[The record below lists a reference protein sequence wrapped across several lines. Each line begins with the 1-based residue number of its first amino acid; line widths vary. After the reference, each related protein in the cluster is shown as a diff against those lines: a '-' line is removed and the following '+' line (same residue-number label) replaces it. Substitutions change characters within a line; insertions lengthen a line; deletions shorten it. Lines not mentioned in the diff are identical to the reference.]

1 MVTTSKNSDRSDMPQ
16 ASMGIEL
23 IELET
28 FIAVAQVG
36 SFSMAA
42 QMLHVTQPTVTG
54 RVQRLESV
62 LGTKLLVRTTRKVNT
77 TPQGR
82 HLLVEATAALQGLNK
97 LVEGFRRKARLARQR
112 VVIAATPMLSAMTLP
127 PVIHAYSERYPD
139 VQVELHD
146 LQYADALA
154 ALDAGSADLAVL
166 ALDEED
172 ARFHFQTLWTD
183 DLVLVVPVGHPLAAR
198 SRVALEA
205 LAEQRLTVV
214 GQYQPI
220 LSRLAAEMERRGLAL
235 PKPKTLANLNTLM
248 GMLDAGIGITL
259 LPRSMGRRDEG
270 RRHVVVEIQDLLLRR
285 NYGIALPSKANLSTA
300 AQSFCKFLRQAMN
313 PPR

>member
-1 MVTTSKNSDRSDMPQ
+1 MAPTSKTSDRSATPP
-16 ASMGIEL
+16 ASMGLEL

-28 FIAVAQVG
+28 FIAVAQAG

-54 RVQRLESV
+54 RVQRLEST
-62 LGTKLLVRTTRKVNT
+62 LGSKLLVRTTRKVDT

-82 HLLVEATAALQGLNK
+82 QLLVEATAALQGLSK
-97 LVEGFRRKARLARQR
+97 LVDGFRHKARLARQR
-112 VVIAATPMLSAMTLP
+112 VVIAATPMLSALSLP

-146 LQYADALA
+146 LQYPDALA
-154 ALDAGSADLAVL
+154 ALDAGTADLAVL

-172 ARFHFQTLWTD
+172 ARFRFQTLWTD

-198 SRVALEA
+198 SRVALED
-205 LAEQRLTVV
+205 LAEHRLTVV

-220 LSRLAAEMERRGLAL
+220 LSKLADEMGRRGFPL

-259 LPRSMGRRDEG
+259 LPRSVGSRDEG
-270 RRHVVVEIQDLLLRR
+270 RRHVVVEIEGLLLRR
-285 NYGIALPSKANLSTA
+285 SYGIALPYKAKLSTA

-313 PPR
+313 PPG